1 MQASAGQIS
10 WGGRGAKSA
19 LMPKGGDGSLSDRGA
34 WGFGWMGGRRGGGQL
49 TPGGCEYPMFRIL
62 LGLGLGSFSSPR
74 GDVVFCVLVFVLV
87 AD

>member
-19 LMPKGGDGSLSDRGA
+19 LMPKGGDGSLSDRGV

-49 TPGGCEYPMFRIL
+49 TRGGCESPIFRIL
-62 LGLGLGSFSSPR
+62 PGLGSGSSSSPR
-74 GDVVFCVLVFVLV
+74 GDVLFCVPAFVLG